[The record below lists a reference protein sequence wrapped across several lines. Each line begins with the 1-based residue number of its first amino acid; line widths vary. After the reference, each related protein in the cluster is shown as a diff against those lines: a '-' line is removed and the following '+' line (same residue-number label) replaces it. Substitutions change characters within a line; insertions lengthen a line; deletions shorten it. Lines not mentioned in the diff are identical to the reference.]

1 MNCVLKAEDK
11 FNKKK
16 GKGLRKQ
23 VVESDGILG
32 AKEARRDLGSGNNEK
47 RGS

>member
-1 MNCVLKAEDK
+1 M
-11 FNKKK
+11 
-16 GKGLRKQ
+16 RKQ

-47 RGS
+47 RGKLEQSAEGQVWQGRVGP